1 MGAELSRILIAFGAV
16 AAWSGIIVLGMGMAE
31 LVPSSDLMSKGQIAT
46 VLGLVALV
54 AGIVMYRATREPDLS
69 SE

>member
-16 AAWSGIIVLGMGMAE
+16 AAWSGIIILGMGMAE
-31 LVPSSDLMSKGQIAT
+31 LVPSSDLMSKGQIVT

>member
-31 LVPSSDLMSKGQIAT
+31 LVPSSDLMSKGQIVT

-69 SE
+69 GE

>member
-31 LVPSSDLMSKGQIAT
+31 LVPSSDLMSKGQIVT